1 MEPGCKYRLVF
12 ANSKWR
18 ILQSVVN
25 HVKLLG
31 EFTLNNCEYMSFQRI
46 LTISSD
52 IYLERNA
59 GLLLAT
65 VSPAAGGKSERRIPV
80 QSLLHV
86 RKVNCFNPISP

>member
-1 MEPGCKYRLVF
+1 MEPGCCKYRLVF

-65 VSPAAGGKSERRIPV
+65 VSLGAGGKQELRGEF
-80 QSLLHV
+80 L
-86 RKVNCFNPISP
+86 FNPCYM